1 MLHLKNFS
9 TVRYFETKLQLGFIL
24 FYYAILSSIPAPIAS
39 FVMWGA
45 TVLVEWFSP
54 GDYAADRD
62 WGTQIYSGSITYKS
76 AVPYKCLKRDSIH
89 QSRSDRLSTE
99 CKADALPPSPHSWTP
114 TTRISTDLN
123 SMAIQLL
130 RRT

>member
-1 MLHLKNFS
+1 MPSYSPSRLLL
-9 TVRYFETKLQLGFIL
+9 R
-24 FYYAILSSIPAPIAS
+24 AS
-39 FVMWGA
+39 
-45 TVLVEWFSP
+45 VLVEWFSP

-62 WGTQIYSGSITYKS
+62 WGTQIYSGSITYKY

-99 CKADALPPSPHSWTP
+99 CEADALPPSPHSWTP